1 MSLLLALALVPAIV
15 LCIYV
20 FIKDRVEKEP
30 VGLLIKL
37 FVFGALICFPAAY
50 IEDFLFAIIDLF
62 FYEETYLYILVQ
74 QFFGVGL
81 VEEGLKFIVL
91 LYITK
96 NNQEFNCLFDGL
108 IYAIFVSLGF
118 AALENVFYVFANGIE
133 VGIMRA
139 FLSVPGHMFF
149 AVLMGYYYSIW
160 HITDKASGIEK
171 VLINEGVIKT
181 DLAPFNSSKEKV
193 KALLVPVS
201 AHCFYNTCCSIGEWW
216 ATLLLCGFVIFMY
229 VHCFGKIRKMSDADA
244 YENDYVRYMMAK
256 KYPELNN

>member
-1 MSLLLALALVPAIV
+1 MSVLLALALFPAIV

-20 FIKDRVEKEP
+20 FKKDKVEKEP
-30 VGLLIKL
+30 IGLLLKL
-37 FVFGALICFPAAY
+37 FALGAFCCFPAAY
-50 IEDFLFAIIDLF
+50 IEEFLFILIDEF
-62 FYEETYLYILVQ
+62 FCEGTYLHLIIQ
-74 QFFGVGL
+74 QFFGVAM

-91 LYITK
+91 LWLTRH
-96 NNQEFNCLFDGL
+96 NEEFNSLFDGL

-118 AALENVFYVFANGIE
+118 AALENVFYVTENGFY

-139 FLSVPGHMFF
+139 VLSVPGHMFF

-229 VHCFGKIRKMSDADA
+229 VHCFGKIRKMSDEDA